1 MNTDPGYY
9 RHGCTGPCN
18 QGDLKCPCPQSC
30 FIRVEEEDP
39 HAGFGA
45 LFWPVVAFAVVLALW
60 LLAGVLA

>member
-18 QGDLKCPCPQSC
+18 QGDIPCPCPESC
-30 FIRVEEEDP
+30 FIRIEEEDH

-45 LFWPVVAFAVVLALW
+45 LFWPVASSAVVLALW
-60 LLAGVLA
+60 LIAGVLA